1 MTDTAPARRRPSLRR
16 RLLLGLLGYL
26 LLLSAAVAIHGLV
39 VNEQAERLVW
49 QTLLAAELDQLEERQ
64 AGDPAYRWRNTRN
77 MSLYDSRQSE
87 IPSALAA
94 LSPGVHDEVVID
106 GVERVVLV
114 REYGG
119 HRKVLTLGISEIEER
134 ERDMAITVVG
144 AALTLLIVLG
154 AFTAWG
160 ASRLVEPLARI
171 AGSIGDLRPEQPGQ
185 QLSMP
190 AHATSEIE
198 VIRNAINAY
207 LERNDRFIERER
219 LFVDMASHELRT
231 PVAVIAG
238 ATELALSSADVPAA
252 TRALIERIG
261 GANRGAQELI
271 DLLLVLAKDPHRL
284 QDVQARSPLPAML
297 QAVVHDHLPLME
309 HKDLSIEIAPV
320 PAIEVLGPP
329 AIVQSAIGNLLRN
342 AIENSDRGVIRMHV
356 EAPATVVITDPG
368 HGMSAEEIRDAYTR
382 IARGGGDR
390 DGGGIGLDLIARVCE
405 HLGWTLGLSSTGLGS
420 VARLALQAADRPR

>member
-1 MTDTAPARRRPSLRR
+1 M
-16 RLLLGLLGYL
+16 LGLLGYL

-39 VNEQAERLVW
+39 VNEQAQRLVW

-144 AALTLLIVLG
+144 AALTLLVVLG

-171 AGSIGDLRPEQPGQ
+171 AGS
-185 QLSMP
+185 M
-190 AHATSEIE
+190 
-198 VIRNAINAY
+198 AIC
-207 LERNDRFIERER
+207 
-219 LFVDMASHELRT
+219 
-231 PVAVIAG
+231 
-238 ATELALSSADVPAA
+238 
-252 TRALIERIG
+252 
-261 GANRGAQELI
+261 
-271 DLLLVLAKDPHRL
+271 
-284 QDVQARSPLPAML
+284 ARSNPA
-297 QAVVHDHLPLME
+297 
-309 HKDLSIEIAPV
+309 
-320 PAIEVLGPP
+320 
-329 AIVQSAIGNLLRN
+329 
-342 AIENSDRGVIRMHV
+342 
-356 EAPATVVITDPG
+356 
-368 HGMSAEEIRDAYTR
+368 
-382 IARGGGDR
+382 
-390 DGGGIGLDLIARVCE
+390 
-405 HLGWTLGLSSTGLGS
+405 SSCRCRRT
-420 VARLALQAADRPR
+420 RPRTSR